1 MDGKTERARE
11 GDDRELVLRF
21 LAGETGAFDPLVL
34 RHQDRV
40 MNICYRI
47 LGDYEEARDCAQ
59 ETFIKVYR
67 SLKSFKGKS
76 VFSTWLYRI
85 AVNTCKNRLSSSAY
99 RRRKKMLTLGA
110 AGNGRD
116 DPRRVDPPN
125 GSPTPPE
132 RAENREV
139 ERLVQTAIDGLDADH
154 KTVVVLRDIEGLSYE
169 EVSRATGFPVG
180 TVKSKLA
187 RAREKLKSKLR
198 GNV

>member
-21 LAGETGAFDPLVL
+21 LAGENGAFDPLVL

-67 SLKSFKGKS
+67 SLKSFKGES
-76 VFSTWLYRI
+76 AFSTWLYRI

-99 RRRKKMLTLGA
+99 RRRKKMLPLGA

-169 EVSRATGFPVG
+169 EVSRVTGFPVG

-198 GNV
+198 GKV